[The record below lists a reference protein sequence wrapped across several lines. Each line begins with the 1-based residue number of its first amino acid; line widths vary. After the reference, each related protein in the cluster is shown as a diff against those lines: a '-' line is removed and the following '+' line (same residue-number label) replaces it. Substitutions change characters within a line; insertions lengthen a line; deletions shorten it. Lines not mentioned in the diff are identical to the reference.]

1 MLFTHRLSITAA
13 VSVGL
18 LSIAVVGFA
27 MRARTNDGPTSKSEA
42 KLEVERITIREWG
55 CEPKQIN
62 RGAGPFLLV
71 IQNQSGLPEIDLSLV
86 EESGRVRNRVPDTR
100 NALTWRQR
108 LELPPGTYSIK
119 ETSHPDWQCQIT
131 IGN

>member
-1 MLFTHRLSITAA
+1 
-13 VSVGL
+13 
-18 LSIAVVGFA
+18 

-62 RGAGPFLLV
+62 REAGPFLLI
-71 IQNQSGLPEIDLSLV
+71 IQNQSGLPEIDLSLL
-86 EESGRVRNRVPDTR
+86 EESGHVRNRVPDIR

-119 ETSHPDWQCQIT
+119 ETNHPD
-131 IGN
+131 